1 MPALQNSEPASAPQ
15 RQYTA
20 RRFPD
25 CIAPIAKPMRHHTT
39 FRQLEI
45 FEAIARLSS
54 FTRAAEELYLTQPTV
69 SMQMKKLADAV
80 GAPLLEQVGKK
91 VMLTEDGRE
100 LAQASR
106 EVFAILDRYTMAV
119 AQRRGL
125 EKGRLKLMA
134 ITTASYFAP
143 RLLGEFAKLH
153 PGIEVSLRVTNKEQV
168 LASMADN
175 LDDLYL
181 LGTPPEEIDVVARPF
196 MDNPI
201 VVLAA
206 PDHPLAGAGPL
217 SLEQLSREPWV
228 MRESGSGTRKAIER
242 LFHDHQ
248 LEIRPRLELGSNE
261 AIKQAILAGL
271 GISALSCH
279 ALALHQPGQ
288 FAVLAV
294 EGFPIQRHWYAVY
307 PAGRQISVVAR
318 AFLDFLLGQQALLA
332 CTPTSGMRCCG
343 LDCGEARRESAD

>member
-1 MPALQNSEPASAPQ
+1 
-15 RQYTA
+15 
-20 RRFPD
+20 
-25 CIAPIAKPMRHHTT
+25 MRHHTT

-45 FEAIARLSS
+45 FEAIARLGS
-54 FTRAAEELYLTQPTV
+54 FTRASEALYLTQPTV
-69 SMQMKKLADAV
+69 SMQIKKLTDIV
-80 GAPLLEQVGKK
+80 GTPLLEQVGKK
-91 VMLTEDGRE
+91 VRLTEAGRE

-106 EVFAILDRYTMAV
+106 EIFAILDGYTMSV

-125 EKGRLKLMA
+125 EKGTLRLMA
-134 ITTASYFAP
+134 VTTASYFAP
-143 RLLGEFAKLH
+143 RLLGEFSKLH

-168 LASMADN
+168 LASMTEH

-181 LGTPPEEIDVVARPF
+181 LGTPPEAIDVVATPI

-206 PDHPLAGAGPL
+206 PDHPLAHEKDIPL
-217 SLEQLSREPWV
+217 SRLAQEPWV
-228 MRESGSGTRKAIER
+228 MREAGSGTRTAISG
-242 LFHDHQ
+242 LFAGHG

-279 ALALHQPGQ
+279 ALTLHQPGQ
-288 FAVLAV
+288 FAVLQAQH
-294 EGFPIQRHWYAVY
+294 FPIRRHWYAAY

-318 AFLDFLLGQQALLA
+318 AFLDFLLGQHNSTVCSPPDSGA
-332 CTPTSGMRCCG
+332 CCEANCG
-343 LDCGEARRESAD
+343 K

>member
-1 MPALQNSEPASAPQ
+1 
-15 RQYTA
+15 
-20 RRFPD
+20 
-25 CIAPIAKPMRHHTT
+25 
-39 FRQLEI
+39 
-45 FEAIARLSS
+45 
-54 FTRAAEELYLTQPTV
+54 
-69 SMQMKKLADAV
+69 MQMKKLTDTV
-80 GAPLLEQVGKK
+80 GAPLVEQAGKK

-100 LAQASR
+100 LAQATR
-106 EVFAILDRYTMAV
+106 EIFAILDRYTMSV
-119 AQRRGL
+119 AERKGL
-125 EKGRLKLMA
+125 KQGKLKLMA

-153 PGIEVSLRVTNKEQV
+153 PGIDVSLRVTNKEQV

-181 LGTPPEEIDVVARPF
+181 LGTPPDEIDVVATPI

-206 PDHPLAGAGPL
+206 PDHPLAKKKKIT
-217 SLEQLSREPWV
+217 LERLAQEPWI
-228 MRESGSGTRKAIER
+228 MREAGSGTRKAIER
-242 LFHDHQ
+242 VFAEKG
-248 LEIRPRLELGSNE
+248 LEVRPRLELGSNE

-288 FAVLAV
+288 FAVLDAKS
-294 EGFPIQRHWYAVY
+294 FPIQRHWYAVY

-318 AFLDFLLGQQALLA
+318 AFLDFLLGQRSDSSCAPGGSVA
-332 CTPTSGMRCCG
+332 CCG
-343 LDCGEARRESAD
+343 AECGKRGAVSTNKAGQFAPVTSK

>member
-1 MPALQNSEPASAPQ
+1 
-15 RQYTA
+15 
-20 RRFPD
+20 
-25 CIAPIAKPMRHHTT
+25 MRHTT

-45 FEAIARLSS
+45 FEAIARMGS
-54 FTRAAEELYLTQPTV
+54 FTRASEELHLTQPTV
-69 SMQMKKLADAV
+69 SMQMKKLTDIV
-80 GAPLLEQVGKK
+80 GVPLVEQVGKK
-91 VMLTEDGRE
+91 VLLTEDGRE

-106 EVFAILDRYTMAV
+106 DIFAILDRYTMSV

-143 RLLGEFAKLH
+143 RLLGEFSKLH
-153 PGIEVSLRVTNKEQV
+153 PGIELSLRVTNKEQV

-181 LGTPPEEIDVVARPF
+181 LGTPPEEIDVVATPI

-201 VVLAA
+201 VVLTA
-206 PDHPLAGAGPL
+206 PDHPLAGQQGLTLARL
-217 SLEQLSREPWV
+217 AEEPWI
-228 MRESGSGTRKAIER
+228 MREAGSGTRKAIER
-242 LFHDHQ
+242 LFHDHG
-248 LEIRPRLELGSNE
+248 LDIRPRLELGSNE

-288 FAVLAV
+288 FAVLDS

-318 AFLDFLLGQQALLA
+318 AFLDYLLDQRGGSVCSPEGGQV
-332 CTPTSGMRCCG
+332 CCG
-343 LDCGEARRESAD
+343 AECERQGGAALVTPVAPRPAQPARKG

>member
-1 MPALQNSEPASAPQ
+1 
-15 RQYTA
+15 
-20 RRFPD
+20 
-25 CIAPIAKPMRHHTT
+25 MRHHTT

-54 FTRAAEELYLTQPTV
+54 FTRASEELFLTQPTV
-69 SMQMKKLADAV
+69 SMQMKKLTDIV
-80 GAPLLEQVGKK
+80 GAPLVEQVGKK

-106 EVFAILDRYTMAV
+106 EIFAILDRYTMSA
-119 AQRRGL
+119 AERQGL
-125 EKGRLKLMA
+125 TKGKLKLMA

-143 RLLGEFAKLH
+143 RLLGDFVKLY
-153 PGIEVSLRVTNKEQV
+153 PGIDVSLRVTNKEQV

-181 LGTPPEEIDVVARPF
+181 LGTPPDEIDVVATLI

-206 PDHPLAGAGPL
+206 PDHPLAKKKNIT
-217 SLEQLSREPWV
+217 LERLAQEPWI
-228 MRESGSGTRKAIER
+228 MREAGSGTRKAIER
-242 LFHDHQ
+242 MFAEKH
-248 LEIRPRLELGSNE
+248 LEVRQRLELGSNE

-279 ALALHQPGQ
+279 ALTLHQPGQ
-288 FAVLAV
+288 FAVLDAK
-294 EGFPIQRHWYAVY
+294 GFPIQRHWYAVY

-318 AFLDFLLGQQALLA
+318 AFLDFLLGQRDESTA
-332 CTPTSGMRCCG
+332 CAPGG
-343 LDCGEARRESAD
+343 GEACCAAACGKERARDTRGG

>member
-1 MPALQNSEPASAPQ
+1 
-15 RQYTA
+15 
-20 RRFPD
+20 
-25 CIAPIAKPMRHHTT
+25 MRHTT

-54 FTRAAEELYLTQPTV
+54 FTRASEELYLTQPTV
-69 SMQMKKLADAV
+69 SMQMKKLTDIV
-80 GAPLLEQVGKK
+80 GVPLVEQVGKK
-91 VMLTEDGRE
+91 VLLTEDGKE

-106 EVFAILDRYTMAV
+106 DIFAILDRYAMSV

-143 RLLGEFAKLH
+143 RLLGEFSKLH

-181 LGTPPEEIDVVARPF
+181 LGTPPEEIDVVATPI

-206 PDHPLAGAGPL
+206 PDHPLAGKKRLTLARL
-217 SLEQLSREPWV
+217 AEEPWI
-228 MRESGSGTRKAIER
+228 MREAGSGTRKAIEG
-242 LFHDHQ
+242 LFHAHALD
-248 LEIRPRLELGSNE
+248 IRPRLELGSNE

-279 ALALHQPGQ
+279 ALTLHQPGQ
-288 FAVLAV
+288 FAVLEA
-294 EGFPIQRHWYAVY
+294 EGFPIRRHWYAVY
-307 PAGRQISVVAR
+307 PADRQISVVAR
-318 AFLDFLLGQQALLA
+318 AFLDFLLGQRAGTVCSPGGTGA
-332 CTPTSGMRCCG
+332 NCDARCGSCY
-343 LDCGEARRESAD
+343 